1 MSENKRVAI
10 YLRFELMPD
19 EQATSFM
26 LYCDYYKSVI
36 KEHEGWQLTEFY
48 VDEGPAKN
56 QEEFKRLLHDCKSGK
71 IDLVYARSTARFGKN
86 VIDAIQTAQDLS
98 HLEPP
103 VGVFFEQENLDSLDK
118 DSYFMLSVW
127 LLFGLA
133 ERQHRSEIQKR
144 ARQRKLDSL
153 SRTKEEGVGND

>member
-1 MSENKRVAI
+1 MSEKKRVAV
-10 YLRFELMPD
+10 YLRFKEAPE

-26 LYCDYYKSVI
+26 WYYDYYEAII
-36 KEHEGWQLTEFY
+36 KEHDWQLVEFY
-48 VDEGPAKN
+48 VDEGPAKT
-56 QEEFKRLLHDCKSGK
+56 QVEFKRLLHDCKSGK
-71 IDLVYARSTARFGKN
+71 IDLVYARSTARFGRN
-86 VIDAIQTAQDLS
+86 VIDAVQTAQDLS
-98 HLEPP
+98 HLNPP

-153 SRTKEEGVGND
+153 SHTKEEGAGND